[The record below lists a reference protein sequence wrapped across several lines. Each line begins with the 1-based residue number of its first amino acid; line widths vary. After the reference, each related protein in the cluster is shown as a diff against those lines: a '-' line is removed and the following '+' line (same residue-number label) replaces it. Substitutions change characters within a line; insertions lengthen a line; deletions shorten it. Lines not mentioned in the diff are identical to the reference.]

1 MAKAVWTA
9 EQRSTIEAQLQR
21 IGASVVFTNAGRM
34 FPLLQYLV
42 QAELD
47 GTATKLNQH
56 RIAIDVLGRDERFDP
71 STDSIVRV
79 DMGRL
84 RSKLREYYATDG
96 SGDDVVIGLP
106 KGRYRPS
113 IDVRGAGSAAEQAP
127 APKQD
132 IRFCRTRDGTNI
144 AWAATGSGYPMIKAA
159 NWLSHLE
166 YDYVSPVWRHWWIEL
181 GRRYELIRYDERACG
196 LSDWNVADISFE
208 AWLDDFESV
217 VEAAGRERFALLGVS
232 QGASVAISYAVRHPE
247 RVSHLVLYGGFVQGR
262 FRREKESAEQA
273 AMLQQLIRVGW
284 GSDHGAFRQVFGSLF
299 MPEGTAEQ
307 FRHFDELQRATASP
321 ENSEK
326 IFLVSQNIDV
336 ADLCARVRVPT
347 LVLHARDELA
357 IPFSQSRL
365 IASTIPGA
373 RLVSLDSR
381 NHLILEHESAWQR
394 FLHELEAF
402 VGPASAGQPSPL

>member
-1 MAKAVWTA
+1 MAKATWTEA
-9 EQRSTIEAQLQR
+9 ERGHVDAELER
-21 IGASVVFTNAGRM
+21 ISKSAVFTNAGRM

-42 QAELD
+42 RAELD
-47 GTATKLNQH
+47 GTASKLNQR

-71 STDSIVRV
+71 ATDSIVRV

-84 RSKLREYYATDG
+84 RSKLREYYGTEG
-96 SGDDVVIGLP
+96 SDDPIVIGLP
-106 KGRYRPS
+106 KGRYRPTIEITAS
-113 IDVRGAGSAAEQAP
+113 AGTTADAP
-127 APKQD
+127 RQD

-166 YDYVSPVWRHWWIEL
+166 YDYESPVWRHWWMEL

-247 RVSHLVLYGGFVQGR
+247 RVSHLILYGGFVQGR

-307 FRHFDELQRATASP
+307 FRYFDELQRATASP

-336 ADLCARVRVPT
+336 ADLCAEVRVPT
-347 LVLHARDELA
+347 LVLHAQDEIA

-373 RLVSLDSR
+373 KLVPLDSK
-381 NHLILEHESAWQR
+381 NHLILEHEPAWKH
-394 FLHELEAF
+394 FLHELESF
-402 VGPASAGQPSPL
+402 VLPASARHGP